1 MARFTGLC
9 SIPIEMDE
17 SMNIMELVS
26 KLKEQECSSFGLDD
40 ACRADGGWPSP
51 GMKELTSPESTSCS
65 QRYEGRAYG
74 GVQWMG
80 TDRSCCPVHS
90 QTPGRQVAYSD
101 TPRLSH
107 VPARASLDPGG
118 LRLQPCG
125 VGDPE
130 GDAKSIPPLGE
141 GGVSGRSGQNRPEN
155 LPSKDTGY
163 ESHVQKE
170 QDELDPPLPLRS
182 DIGYTMAPQGR
193 YNNRSGCGPYM
204 PPPDVCPMG
213 CRCLYSPRCPELPR
227 GDMDPRLFMHQHKQ
241 PVGHAHLPGHHPA
254 SQVDVGH
261 WRGPEVWPGNPE
273 AECAVNVPY
282 YEAPPLEVMSEVSVR
297 PSPLQ
302 PRGPAEAQGKRKTIS
317 LPDECRNVF
326 VTYSVDSASEIVPFV
341 EFLTNQ
347 GFRPAID
354 IFDNQVRS
362 MDINNWMD
370 SYLKDKSVLIIIVIS
385 PQYKAD
391 IEGSGLDEHGL
402 HTKYIHSMMQNEFIQ
417 QGSLNFRFIPVLF
430 PNATQ
435 KHVPGWLQNTRV
447 YRWPRDLEDLL
458 LRLLREERYIPP
470 PLAKEVTLTIRPVTA
485 DRPNT
490 M

>member
-9 SIPIEMDE
+9 SIPIETDE
-17 SMNIMELVS
+17 SMNILELVS
-26 KLKEQECSSFGLDD
+26 KLKEQECSSFRLDD
-40 ACRADGGWPSP
+40 AGRADGGRLSP
-51 GMKELTSPESTSCS
+51 GMKELTSPESISCS
-65 QRYEGRAYG
+65 QRYKTRAYG
-74 GVQWMG
+74 GPQWMG
-80 TDRSCCPVHS
+80 ADRSCCSGHS
-90 QTPGRQVAYSD
+90 EAPGRQVAYSN
-101 TPRLSH
+101 TQRLSH
-107 VPARASLDPGG
+107 VPARASLHPSG
-118 LRLQPCG
+118 LQPQPHG

-130 GDAKSIPPLGE
+130 GHPKSVPPLGE

-163 ESHVQKE
+163 ESQVQKE
-170 QDELDPPLPLRS
+170 LDELELPLPLRS
-182 DIGYTMAPQGR
+182 DIGYMMGPQGP
-193 YNNRSGCGPYM
+193 YNNRSGCGPCM
-204 PPPDVCPMG
+204 PPSDVCPTG
-213 CRCLYSPRCPELPR
+213 WCLCSPHCPAFPR
-227 GDMDPRLFMHQHKQ
+227 GDMGPRLFTPQHKQ
-241 PVGHAHLPGHHPA
+241 PVGHAHLPCHHPA
-254 SQVDVGH
+254 SQGEVRH
-261 WRGPEVWPGNPE
+261 WRGPEVWPRNPK
-273 AECAVNVPY
+273 AECAVNVPC

-326 VTYSVDSASEIVPFV
+326 VTYSVDAASEIVPFV

-435 KHVPGWLQNTRV
+435 KHVPGWLQNTRI